1 MFKVLKYS
9 AIIFVILLSE
19 MQTTAMATQ
28 WIDSVANGFEF
39 NRGNGNSDYS
49 FTYNITALRNP
60 DNVLSDP
67 SNPFNPGSDFISAAD
82 LFLNF
87 SFGNGNDDSTLNIK
101 LDGTDYLTSFVI
113 ADTDQV
119 LVASALAQLNTDG
132 TVLLDIQRITGNF
145 ALTNSILTANG
156 DDNTQTQPDP
166 PSQPEPTVPEP
177 STFLLFGAGL
187 VGVGLVRKGIKK

>member
-9 AIIFVILLSE
+9 AIIFIILLSA
-19 MQTTAMATQ
+19 MQTSAMATQ
-28 WIDSVANGFEF
+28 WIDSVANSFEF

-67 SNPFNPGSDFISAAD
+67 SNPFNPDSDFISAAD

-101 LDGTDYLTSFVI
+101 LDGTDYLTSLVI

-119 LVASALAQLNTDG
+119 LVASALVQLNTDG

-156 DDNTQTQPDP
+156 DDNTQAQPDP
-166 PSQPEPTVPEP
+166 PSQPQPTVPEP

-187 VGVGLVRKGIKK
+187 MGVSLVRKGIKK